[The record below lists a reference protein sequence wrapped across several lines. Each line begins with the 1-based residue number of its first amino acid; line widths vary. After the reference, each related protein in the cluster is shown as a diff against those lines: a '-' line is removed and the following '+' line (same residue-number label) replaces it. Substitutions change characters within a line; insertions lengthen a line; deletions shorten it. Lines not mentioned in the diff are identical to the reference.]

1 MRPDLAPGYSN
12 RVVERLKTADGALR
26 RSPPDV
32 LAPQMARLASEVP
45 DEDDWLHE
53 IEYDGYRAMVRIR
66 DGRVS
71 ILNRNGD
78 DWTDRFP
85 RLAAAAAALPVS
97 EAILDGEIVRL
108 LPDGRTSFA
117 QLQRDIQAGTT
128 DAAFLYAFDLL
139 YVDGWDLTGATL
151 HDRKK
156 LLEPL
161 IPARG
166 QNPIRF
172 APHHIGAGVDY
183 ALMARTIRVD
193 GIVSKRRFAP
203 YRAGRDGSWLKIK
216 CAGRQD
222 VIVVGVSYGGPVQD
236 GVAVEGAVA
245 FHLGYYSGTTGA
257 LTLAGTASMH
267 AAAPSISVLLDRL
280 AQLPAAAPVARL
292 AVDVRWVAPQVVVET
307 RFGGWTISGRMRRPI
322 ILGCRDDKTADEV
335 IFDRISEK
343 GANVIPFSR
352 PLRGLD
358 EPPQP

>member
-1 MRPDLAPGYSN
+1 LAPGSSN
-12 RVVERLKTADGALR
+12 GVVERLKTADGALR
-26 RSPPDV
+26 RGSPEL
-32 LAPQMARLASEVP
+32 LAPQMARLTSEVP
-45 DEDDWLHE
+45 EEDDWLHE
-53 IEYDGYRAMVRIR
+53 IEYDGYRAMIRIR
-66 DGRVS
+66 DGTAQ
-71 ILNRNGD
+71 ILNRNGE

-85 RLAAAAAALPVS
+85 RLAAAAAALPVY

-117 QLQRDIQAGTT
+117 QLQRDIQAGNT

-166 QNPIRF
+166 HNPIRF
-172 APHHIGAGVDY
+172 APHHIGAGMDY
-183 ALMARTIRVD
+183 ALMARTIKVD

-222 VIVVGVSYGGPVQD
+222 MIVVGVTLGGETGERAAD
-236 GVAVEGAVA
+236 GGAVGGTVA

-257 LTLAGTASMH
+257 LTLAGMASMH
-267 AAAPSISVLLDRL
+267 AATPAIGLLLDRL
-280 AQLPAAAPVARL
+280 THLPGAPPLARL
-292 AVDVRWVAPQVVVET
+292 PLDVRWVAPRIVVET
-307 RFGGWTISGRMRRPI
+307 RFAGWTVSGRMRRPT
-322 ILGCRDDKTADEV
+322 ILGCRDDKRADEV
-335 IFDRISEK
+335 IFDRISEI
-343 GANVIPFSR
+343 GMNVIPFARPSR
-352 PLRGLD
+352 DPV
-358 EPPQP
+358 EPSRH